1 VEAAPGKDPPAPG
14 FYLGFMN
21 GQLREHPLVELIHEI
36 SSQAISG
43 AVRLE
48 RGPAKAVVYFDAGQ
62 IIHAASNLRAHRLFE
77 CLRRWQPSAA
87 QQLAASAENA
97 PDMQVAAALFA
108 SGTFSR
114 DEVEEMSA
122 RQAKEILYTVLLWI
136 EGTWHFDPRVRLVD
150 SPGVV
155 IDAKPLIVEA
165 ARRLPVPFVVSRFE
179 GSNGNLSSV
188 AGNLDSVDLL
198 PEEAFILSRVDIPM
212 SVAELLTISGLPE
225 QETLRSV
232 YSLTVGGLL
241 RRENGP
247 RAFTAGQV
255 ASFLSVKAAPSQEAA
270 DPAPAATRK
279 IEDKGEAKASPPIVE
294 ISPEQALDELFARLK
309 NAGDFYDILDIGR
322 RADPTEVKRAYH
334 RLAKRFHPDRFH
346 GEADKALLARIGSAF
361 AKIAQAYETLKDKQL
376 RAKYDLK
383 LEAGRKLR
391 SRSNMDRPHKTTNQG
406 VESDAAK
413 DAAWE
418 SASDLSASSAE
429 TKFQMGL
436 QALNKGNYPAAIQL
450 LGEAALTMPKQSRY
464 RAYYG
469 RALAS
474 NEKTRHNAEGEIQAA
489 IALEASNASYRV
501 MLAELYRDLGFA
513 RRALSELE
521 RALVID
527 PKNEAARQL
536 AQSLRERV

>member
-1 VEAAPGKDPPAPG
+1 
-14 FYLGFMN
+14 MN
-21 GQLREHPLVELIHEI
+21 GQLREHPLVELINEI
-36 SSQAISG
+36 SSEAISG

-48 RGPAKAVVYFDAGQ
+48 RGPARAVVYFEAGQ
-62 IIHAASNLRAHRLFE
+62 ITHAASNLRAHRLFE

-108 SGTFSR
+108 SGTFGR

-136 EGTWHFDPRVRLVD
+136 EGTWSFDPRVRLVD
-150 SPGVV
+150 SPRVV
-155 IDAKPLIVEA
+155 IDSRPLLVEA
-165 ARRLPVPFVVSRFE
+165 ARRLPLPFVASRFE
-179 GSNGNLSSV
+179 GNNGKLSPV
-188 AGNLDSVDLL
+188 AGSLETVDLL
-198 PEEAFILSRVDIPM
+198 PEEGFILSRVDVPM
-212 SVAELLTISGLPE
+212 SVDELLMISGLPE
-225 QETLRSV
+225 QDTLRSV

-241 RRENGP
+241 HRENGP

-255 ASFLSVKAAPSQEAA
+255 ASFLSVKAPPTQEAPAPS
-270 DPAPAATRK
+270 PAATLK
-279 IEDKGEAKASPPIVE
+279 AEDKVEAKASPPLVE
-294 ISPEQALDELFARLK
+294 LSPEQALDELFARLK
-309 NAGDFYDILDIGR
+309 NARDFYDVLDIGR
-322 RADPTEVKRAYH
+322 RADPNEVKRAYH
-334 RLAKRFHPDRFH
+334 ALAKRFHPDRFH

-383 LEAGRKLR
+383 VEAGRKQRERASMNRLQKAT
-391 SRSNMDRPHKTTNQG
+391 SQA
-406 VESDAAK
+406 VESDAVK

-418 SASDLSASSAE
+418 GAADLSASSAE
-429 TKFQMGL
+429 TRFQMGL

-450 LGEAALTMPKQSRY
+450 LGEAALTMPKQPRY

-489 IALEASNASYRV
+489 IALEANNASYRV
-501 MLAELYRDLGFA
+501 MLAELYCDLGFV
-513 RRALSELE
+513 RRAQSELE
-521 RALVID
+521 RALAID
-527 PKNEAARQL
+527 PRNEAARRL
-536 AQSLRERV
+536 AQSLKEKV